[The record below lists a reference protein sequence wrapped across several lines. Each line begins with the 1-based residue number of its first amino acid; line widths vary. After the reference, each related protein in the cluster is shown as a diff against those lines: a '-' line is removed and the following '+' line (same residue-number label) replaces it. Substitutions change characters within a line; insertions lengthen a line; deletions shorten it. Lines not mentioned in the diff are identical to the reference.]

1 MPKPRARQDSISGG
15 DQANPPFLLPES
27 GFASPASGVAAAEDV
42 AVEGGLK
49 GRRRSTRKGTGPQR
63 DELFRR
69 RLKQQRHKDML
80 FELREDGTYE
90 MMEMSIREVFNY
102 VQGR

>member
-1 MPKPRARQDSISGG
+1 M
-15 DQANPPFLLPES
+15 LPES
-27 GFASPASGVAAAEDV
+27 GFPSPASGVVAAEDV
-42 AVEGGLK
+42 AIEDYA

-63 DELFRR
+63 DKLFRR

-90 MMEMSIREVFNY
+90 MKEMSIREVFNY
-102 VQGR
+102 VQGWSGASVRPLASMV

>member
-1 MPKPRARQDSISGG
+1 MEDSTR
-15 DQANPPFLLPES
+15 
-27 GFASPASGVAAAEDV
+27 
-42 AVEGGLK
+42 
-49 GRRRSTRKGTGPQR
+49 RRRSTRKGTGPQR

-90 MMEMSIREVFNY
+90 MKEMSIREVFNY
-102 VQGR
+102 VQGRCIRV

>member
-1 MPKPRARQDSISGG
+1 MLNKTTM
-15 DQANPPFLLPES
+15 
-27 GFASPASGVAAAEDV
+27 
-42 AVEGGLK
+42 VEGDYS

-63 DELFRR
+63 DQLFRR

-90 MMEMSIREVFNY
+90 MKEMSIREVFNY
-102 VQGR
+102 VQGWFGLVWFVVLRVFLVCFGLLWFVVLG

>member
-1 MPKPRARQDSISGG
+1 MLKTTM
-15 DQANPPFLLPES
+15 
-27 GFASPASGVAAAEDV
+27 
-42 AVEGGLK
+42 VEGDYS

-63 DELFRR
+63 DQLFRQ

-102 VQGR
+102 VQGWFGLISFHLVWFVGLFGLVWFDLVQV